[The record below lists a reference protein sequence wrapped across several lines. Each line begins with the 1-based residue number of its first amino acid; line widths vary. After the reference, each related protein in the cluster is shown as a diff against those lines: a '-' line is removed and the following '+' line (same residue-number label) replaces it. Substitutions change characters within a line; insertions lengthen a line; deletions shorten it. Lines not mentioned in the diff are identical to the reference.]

1 MRPPG
6 VETQFQNT
14 FLIQLLGKDVLFL
27 LGLKGVEHK
36 SGAGSGH
43 LQPHRE
49 SQPEREDNTE
59 LRGRNEGFLKTSF
72 ELFLSQYEARIY
84 PSDFVSSV
92 SQ

>member
-14 FLIQLLGKDVLFL
+14 FLLELLGKDVLFL
-27 LGLKGVEHK
+27 LGLKVVGHK

-49 SQPEREDNTE
+49 SQPEKEDNLE
-59 LRGRNEGFLKTSF
+59 LRGSNDGF
-72 ELFLSQYEARIY
+72 
-84 PSDFVSSV
+84 
-92 SQ
+92 